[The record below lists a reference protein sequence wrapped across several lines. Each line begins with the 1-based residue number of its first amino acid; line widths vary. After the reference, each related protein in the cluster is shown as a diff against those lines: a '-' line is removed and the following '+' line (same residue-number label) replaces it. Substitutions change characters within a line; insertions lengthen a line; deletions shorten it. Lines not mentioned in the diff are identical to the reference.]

1 MEKILIMSSQ
11 KQKILILGVTGM
23 LGHTLYKE
31 MSKREGAYE
40 IYGTTRNATGLDNYF
55 TIEEIQSIRSGVDAD
70 NFDTV
75 IKAIASVQPN
85 IIINCIGIIKQ
96 LPIANDPLTAITV
109 NAQLPHR
116 ISLVARSAN
125 ARLIHISTDCVF
137 NGVKGNYTEKDPSNA
152 EDLYGRSKF
161 LGEVSYPHCVT
172 LRTSIIGHELKTEFS
187 LIDWFMSQK
196 DEINGFTKAIYSGFP
211 TYEMVNIITNYVIPN
226 KELSGLYHVS
236 SNAISK
242 YDLLKIMKDVYGKD
256 IKIIPYDDFI
266 LDRSLNSDRFQSI
279 TGYKAPSWKSML
291 SDMYNHVMSDDCYKN
306 KSFRK

>member
-1 MEKILIMSSQ
+1 MK

-31 MSKREGAYE
+31 MVKEDKYD
-40 IYGTTRNATGLDNYF
+40 IYGTTRNSSGLDNYF
-55 TIEEIQSIRSGVDAD
+55 TSTERMSIRSGVDAD
-70 NFDTV
+70 NFDT
-75 IKAIASVQPN
+75 IIRAIASVQPN

-96 LPIANDPLTAITV
+96 LPIAKDPLTAITV

-137 NGVKGNYTEKDPSNA
+137 NGKKGNYNENDPSNA
-152 EDLYGRSKF
+152 EDLYGKTKF
-161 LGEVSYPHCVT
+161 LGEIDYPHCIT
-172 LRTSIIGHELKTEFS
+172 IRTSIIGHELKTEFS

-211 TYEMVNIITNYVIPN
+211 TYEMVNILANYVIPN
-226 KELSGLYHVS
+226 ENLSGLYQVS
-236 SNAISK
+236 SAPISK
-242 YDLLKIMKDVYGKD
+242 YDLLEIMKDVYKKD
-256 IKIIPYDDFI
+256 IIINKYDDFI
-266 LDRSLNSDRFQSI
+266 LDRSLDSSKFQAA
-279 TGYKAPSWKSML
+279 TGYKAPDWKSML
-291 SDMYNHVMSDDCYKN
+291 SDMYNHVMSEECYQN